1 MTHKI
6 LVIDDSELARE
17 MTESMLMELGYETE
31 SAENGME
38 ALEMAMA
45 THYDCILVDL
55 NMPVMDGYTFIEKIR
70 KTDGYDEVPVVIVTT
85 ESESRDRE
93 RGYEVGADVYIVKP
107 LKSQV
112 ISEHL
117 HMLLGG

>member
-17 MTESMLMELGYETE
+17 MTESMLLELGYDSE

-38 ALEMAMA
+38 AIEMAMA
-45 THYDCILVDL
+45 SHYDCILVDL

-70 KTDGYDEVPVVIVTT
+70 KTAGYDDVPIVIVTT
-85 ESESRDRE
+85 ESESKDRE

-107 LKSQV
+107 LKTQV

-117 HMLLGG
+117 HMLLGT

>member
-17 MTESMLMELGYETE
+17 MTESMLVELGYETE

-38 ALEMAMA
+38 ALEMAIA

-70 KTDGYDEVPVVIVTT
+70 KTEGYDDVPVVIVTT